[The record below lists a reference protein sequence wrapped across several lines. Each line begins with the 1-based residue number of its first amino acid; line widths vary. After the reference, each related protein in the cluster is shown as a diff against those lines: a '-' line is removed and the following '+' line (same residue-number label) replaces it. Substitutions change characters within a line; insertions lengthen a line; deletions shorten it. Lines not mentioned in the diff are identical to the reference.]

1 MEKDN
6 EINSIK
12 EALLDYSDPIYIV
25 GDMKKSTS
33 PSVVT
38 ISATIPKEELLIK
51 NNEYPIWYLKVLRN
65 SYKGNS
71 ILCIRDFDK
80 ISIEEQKLF
89 LDIITKQY
97 FSSEK
102 LPPNLKII
110 IQSENSCQ
118 LLPEIEEVIQY
129 YKI

>member
-6 EINSIK
+6 GMNSIK
-12 EALLDYSDPIYIV
+12 EALVDYSDPIYIV
-25 GDMKKSTS
+25 GDMKKSIS

-38 ISATIPKEELLIK
+38 ISATMPQEELIIK

-89 LDIITKQY
+89 LDIISKQY

-110 IQSENSCQ
+110 IQSETPCQ

-129 YKI
+129 YKV